1 MSMDSSFYSSYS
13 DASTEQLLVDAVGN
27 KNNLLP
33 PLMQAVDTYVDS
45 ASDIQVQL
53 FNDSTTSTKKK
64 TKGRKAKKKASQL
77 VPEVKVQTLPP
88 AVIPGDLSNSSDRPE
103 SRGFSLREGNPLL
116 YSLGRH
122 SAWEDVPPAVPS
134 LDSQWSSTISNSK
147 NMHSDSSSTV
157 LDHGIKLFPISP
169 PAEFNINKSKFS
181 LHSPHRSINAPTVAG
196 TVVKTRDNNNNNN
209 NNNHL
214 LSPVIPARNINNN
227 NNNNNLF
234 IKTFAQSIPANK
246 KSDLGFNRALQSI
259 AAIKLH
265 NFAMRRRNHVTQK
278 LKVTYCLMLTCIEMN
293 LSVFVEYMMTIA
305 ILSMNYYRQLLR
317 EIRGLQ
323 REHAEEMAIAKK
335 EQEYEMAIAKREQD
349 ELAAIAKRE
358 QEEQIAKAKKEQEER
373 IAMAKR
379 EQEERTAMAKRE
391 QEEEAALAKKQL
403 EEETLAA
410 WKLRYYIEYLRLNTM
425 RHVVNVVEERNQELE
440 SDLEVTRQSASTAQ
454 GSINALNDDI
464 YRLTNDVAER
474 DREKSMLRD
483 EWMRLNEE
491 LQITRN
497 HVFAI
502 ENSVHSE
509 RAMQEDLRNSLRN
522 EYSKCDMIRNQLN
535 ITRLTCQDLVMS
547 NAQRDNEVYQLK
559 AELRELRKTCD
570 DEIQRRL
577 DSEVMMD
584 RQTELLRMKDEDSA
598 ARAAVI
604 SQLNDAL
611 VEKDALLQEKSKQI
625 DHLNRQLVESSEQQA
640 STMSAITSDKVV
652 IQRLEEERAALQKLL
667 TDTARK
673 ANSFE
678 DRLVKHTAKEV
689 ELQAGLTTREVMLSV
704 QQQQLTLEQAKN
716 AAAQSSIESLTE
728 ENIAKS
734 EELERLNMYGQE
746 MLVRFVSTSVLSHR
760 HNEYSRFLEEELFNA
775 RKLYETT
782 SDDFYMTQLYK
793 NSATGAEASGISEES
808 YFYRKQKYESE
819 KEQIDV
825 DTPVLYYLKSFG
837 KGSFS
842 PTHHHQTKPTAP
854 TTPPPMDSGGT
865 EYDDVDPY
873 SPPHN
878 LVAEQRLILVLDA
891 LENKLKTVDE
901 AANSLRFLAERADI
915 MMINKQGPLPL
926 GMTDE
931 QQFAMEQ
938 ERIEQERIE
947 QERIEQERIEQ
958 ERIEQERIEQ
968 ERLEQERIEQE
979 RIEQEQ
985 IEQESFEQK
994 RIKQERIEQE
1004 QIRQERIEQERI
1016 EQARLNDE
1024 RIEQE
1029 RIEQARQLQEQR
1041 RLRIQEQRLALLE
1054 ADRVEDGRGGRME
1067 VPTKRSAASIGMTPE
1082 QREHLLHHIEM
1093 EGMFYSLQAELE
1105 AVNLAVTSQQEDII
1119 ALEDEKAF
1127 YKDRMKSLKK
1137 SRTKSIKM
1145 NTLNDAAEQSM
1156 AAELSQY
1163 SEQIDLI
1170 RDRIVMYSKE
1180 NARLNDRAVEV
1191 QTELHDLDIRLEFS
1205 ATDFFNKYGM
1215 DINDEA
1221 LRSSAQQK
1229 VLLNPSPTRAAV
1241 DPISSSRFSNSISKI
1256 TEGGPM
1262 LKPSAVSDDDMSKI
1276 SSLGFDEDGTSSV
1289 SNKKKKRGSKNKKR
1303 PSVDTS
1309 RSRPSVVQELLVN
1322 NDQLVVLREEQTFKA
1337 GGGTAVKHSVEQSVD
1352 VINTIIQRSVDVTA
1366 PLPIED
1372 DAVSES
1378 GSLLLSSKKS
1388 KKKKNKDRSKSS
1400 RPSVVQELL
1409 GDSSVEEQAPPTE
1422 RQLFISV
1429 EEQAPPTERQL
1440 FISGGAAATISA
1452 EDAQYKGVTLDRFP
1466 FTTSQEQQ
1474 QPSATTDNVAVKSKS
1489 RERDATDGK
1498 ELPLEATLPTS
1509 GQGRRGNMVNN
1520 VGVVA
1525 VKTPNRNLRDIKLPV
1540 KNRYDVPS
1548 TKEVTP
1554 NTTRPS
1560 TADNM
1565 MLQSPIGGP
1574 EAALSSNRST
1584 ILTPIATS
1592 NAIVGGTTT
1601 TAPVMVEKEESHV
1614 HLDDD
1619 NYDEMRKEYASVK
1632 ESLSRWKQDFMTTYQ
1647 REPTT
1652 DDFVNIDVSV
1662 QMLILRKDELN
1673 QLISQSKSRRR
1684 KSTIGGSREKEK
1696 SPKRTTKS
1704 RSGSIASESV
1714 VPTSIS
1720 SESNAMERSLGPV
1733 LHHPSDE
1740 TLLVE
1745 YEDVKQ
1751 RLALWRQ
1758 TFVETNN
1765 REPTTNDFVT
1775 LDIDTQIMILRRDE
1789 LKQLVSGIKEK
1800 RRGASKSKPA
1810 AIGGL
1815 DAITEAAGDADQ
1827 SQKEQPLSYDTT
1839 AATDTTAAATVTT
1852 TTTQSSPPKQSTFSN
1867 GGDVVVRGNQSSTS
1881 ITEDRSVDLSAV
1893 ASASSSPLKALKQV
1907 VGVSEIYNKVDLLS
1921 ELSSIKKVLSQWR
1934 RDFMTNNAGREPSPS
1949 DFLLM
1954 SPELQSLMLRREEI
1968 KAILNAEGEK
1978 RVTIVNQDSIYSDG
1992 SSRPLDFNPDRMTD
2006 KNKSKDNKKKTTHM
2020 DTTDLSSLASEV
2032 SDITADDDFKY
2043 KRDSMEAT
2051 VIEAPSP
2058 LEISSTQSS
2067 SVKKQM
2073 KKGKKAKKKG
2083 GEDGGDG
2090 STLASSITK
2099 STAIADNDDPLRKEY
2114 QEVKKYL
2121 KRWKADFVREH
2132 GREPDSRDLES
2143 VGEETQSF
2151 IVRQFELKE
2160 AMDERDRKATQDELL
2175 KKSIKSA
2182 LHTYHE

>member
-1 MSMDSSFYSSYS
+1 
-13 DASTEQLLVDAVGN
+13 
-27 KNNLLP
+27 
-33 PLMQAVDTYVDS
+33 
-45 ASDIQVQL
+45 
-53 FNDSTTSTKKK
+53 
-64 TKGRKAKKKASQL
+64 
-77 VPEVKVQTLPP
+77 
-88 AVIPGDLSNSSDRPE
+88 
-103 SRGFSLREGNPLL
+103 
-116 YSLGRH
+116 
-122 SAWEDVPPAVPS
+122 
-134 LDSQWSSTISNSK
+134 
-147 NMHSDSSSTV
+147 
-157 LDHGIKLFPISP
+157 
-169 PAEFNINKSKFS
+169 
-181 LHSPHRSINAPTVAG
+181 
-196 TVVKTRDNNNNNN
+196 
-209 NNNHL
+209 
-214 LSPVIPARNINNN
+214 
-227 NNNNNLF
+227 
-234 IKTFAQSIPANK
+234 
-246 KSDLGFNRALQSI
+246 
-259 AAIKLH
+259 
-265 NFAMRRRNHVTQK
+265 
-278 LKVTYCLMLTCIEMN
+278 MN
-293 LSVFVEYMMTIA
+293 LSVLVEYMMTIA
-305 ILSMNYYRQLLR
+305 IRSMNYHRQLLR

-335 EQEYEMAIAKREQD
+335 EQEYEMAIAKREQE
-349 ELAAIAKRE
+349 ELAAIARRE
-358 QEEQIAKAKKEQEER
+358 QEEQVAKAKREQDER

-379 EQEERTAMAKRE
+379 EQEERVAMAKRE

-410 WKLRYYIEYLRLNTM
+410 WKLRYYVEYLRLNTM

-474 DREKSMLRD
+474 EREKSMLRD

-547 NAQRDNEVYQLK
+547 NAQRDNELYQLK

-577 DSEVMMD
+577 DSEVMMN
-584 RQTELLRMKDEDSA
+584 RQAELLRVKDDDFA
-598 ARAAVI
+598 ARAVVI
-604 SQLNDAL
+604 FQLNDAL
-611 VEKDALLQEKSKQI
+611 MEKDDLLQEKSKQI
-625 DHLNRQLVESSEQQA
+625 DHLSRQLVESSEQQA

-667 TDTARK
+667 TDTATK

-704 QQQQLTLEQAKN
+704 QQQQLTLEQVKN
-716 AAAQSSIESLTE
+716 EAAQSSIESLTE

-734 EELERLNMYGQE
+734 EELERVNMYGQE
-746 MLVRFVSTSVLSHR
+746 MLVRFVSASVLSHR

-819 KEQIDV
+819 KEQVDI

-837 KGSFS
+837 KGSPS
-842 PTHHHQTKPTAP
+842 PPPHHHHQTKPTAP
-854 TTPPPMDSGGT
+854 TTPPPMDSGGS
-865 EYDDVDPY
+865 EYDDVEHY

-915 MMINKQGPLPL
+915 MMINNQGPLTTTLQYPHPSYGTPPPLDESL

-931 QQFAMEQ
+931 QQLAMEQ
-938 ERIEQERIE
+938 QQIEQERIE

-968 ERLEQERIEQE
+968 ESIEQERIEQE
-979 RIEQEQ
+979 RIQLG
-985 IEQESFEQK
+985 
-994 RIKQERIEQE
+994 
-1004 QIRQERIEQERI
+1004 RI
-1016 EQARLNDE
+1016 EQARLNEE

-1041 RLRIQEQRLALLE
+1041 RLKIQEQRLALLE

-1067 VPTKRSAASIGMTPE
+1067 VPTKRSAASIGMTPD
-1082 QREHLLHHIEM
+1082 QQEHLQHHMEM

-1137 SRTKSIKM
+1137 SRRKSIKT
-1145 NTLNDAAEQSM
+1145 NSLNDAAEQSM

-1229 VLLNPSPTRAAV
+1229 VLLNPFPTGAAV
-1241 DPISSSRFSNSISKI
+1241 DPIINSSSSRFSNSVSKN

-1262 LKPSAVSDDDMSKI
+1262 PKPSAVSDDDMSKI
-1276 SSLGFDEDGTSSV
+1276 SSLGFDEDGASSV
-1289 SNKKKKRGSKNKKR
+1289 SKKKRSSKNKKR
-1303 PSVDTS
+1303 RSEDAS
-1309 RSRPSVVQELLVN
+1309 RSRPSVLAN
-1322 NDQLVVLREEQTFKA
+1322 SDQLVVLREEETFKA
-1337 GGGTAVKHSVEQSVD
+1337 GGGTALKQSIDSPVAP
-1352 VINTIIQRSVDVTA
+1352 VQRSIDATTA
-1366 PLPIED
+1366 PLPTED

-1378 GSLLLSSKKS
+1378 GSLLLSSKKN

-1400 RPSVVQELL
+1400 RPSVVQELFE
-1409 GDSSVEEQAPPTE
+1409 DQVPPIEQ
-1422 RQLFISV
+1422 
-1429 EEQAPPTERQL
+1429 QL
-1440 FISGGAAATISA
+1440 FISGNTAGTVSA
-1452 EDAQYKGVTLDRFP
+1452 EEAQYKDVTLDRFP
-1466 FTTSQEQQ
+1466 FSTSQEQQ
-1474 QPSATTDNVAVKSKS
+1474 QPQPFSTAGVHTPDNVAVKSKS
-1489 RERDATDGK
+1489 RERDASDGK
-1498 ELPLEATLPTS
+1498 ELPVEATLPTS

-1548 TKEVTP
+1548 TKEVP
-1554 NTTRPS
+1554 PDTTRPS

-1574 EAALSSNRST
+1574 EAAVSSNRST
-1584 ILTPIATS
+1584 ALTPIATG
-1592 NAIVGGTTT
+1592 NAIVGTTT
-1601 TAPVMVEKEESHV
+1601 TTTPMDTAAPPMMEKEESY

-1619 NYDEMRKEYASVK
+1619 NYDELRKEYASVK
-1632 ESLSRWKQDFMTTYQ
+1632 ESLSQWKQDFVATYQ

-1684 KSTIGGSREKEK
+1684 KSTIGGSREREK

-1704 RSGSIASESV
+1704 RSWSIASESV
-1714 VPTSIS
+1714 VPASIS
-1720 SESNAMERSLGPV
+1720 SESIAMDRSPGPA
-1733 LHHPSDE
+1733 LYPSDE
-1740 TLLVE
+1740 TILSE

-1758 TFVETNN
+1758 AFVVTNN

-1775 LDIDTQIMILRRDE
+1775 LDADTQIMILRRDE

-1800 RRGASKSKPA
+1800 KRGASKSRLA
-1810 AIGGL
+1810 AMGGL
-1815 DAITEAAGDADQ
+1815 DAITEATGDADQ
-1827 SQKEQPLSYDTT
+1827 SQREQPISNDTT
-1839 AATDTTAAATVTT
+1839 APTTTAA
-1852 TTTQSSPPKQSTFSN
+1852 TQSSPPKQSNFSD
-1867 GGDVVVRGNQSSTS
+1867 GGDVVVRGNQSGTS
-1881 ITEDRSVDLSAV
+1881 ITEDRSVELSAV
-1893 ASASSSPLKALKQV
+1893 ASASSSPVKALKRV

-1921 ELSSIKKVLSQWR
+1921 ELSSVKKVLSQWR
-1934 RDFMTNNAGREPSPS
+1934 RDFMANNAGREPSQA
-1949 DFLLM
+1949 DFLSM

-2006 KNKSKDNKKKTTHM
+2006 KNKSKDNKKKTIHT

-2051 VIEAPSP
+2051 VMEAPSP
-2058 LEISSTQSS
+2058 LEIISAQSS
-2067 SVKKQM
+2067 AVKQQM
-2073 KKGKKAKKKG
+2073 KKGKKAKKKKG

-2090 STLASSITK
+2090 STLATATTK
-2099 STAIADNDDPLRKEY
+2099 STAMADNDDPLRKEY

-2121 KRWKADFVREH
+2121 KRWKTDFVREH
-2132 GREPDSRDLES
+2132 GREPDNRDLES
-2143 VGEETQSF
+2143 VDEETQRF

-2160 AMDERDRKATQDELL
+2160 AMDERDRKAAQDELL

>member
-1 MSMDSSFYSSYS
+1 M
-13 DASTEQLLVDAVGN
+13 
-27 KNNLLP
+27 
-33 PLMQAVDTYVDS
+33 
-45 ASDIQVQL
+45 
-53 FNDSTTSTKKK
+53 
-64 TKGRKAKKKASQL
+64 
-77 VPEVKVQTLPP
+77 
-88 AVIPGDLSNSSDRPE
+88 
-103 SRGFSLREGNPLL
+103 
-116 YSLGRH
+116 
-122 SAWEDVPPAVPS
+122 
-134 LDSQWSSTISNSK
+134 
-147 NMHSDSSSTV
+147 
-157 LDHGIKLFPISP
+157 
-169 PAEFNINKSKFS
+169 
-181 LHSPHRSINAPTVAG
+181 
-196 TVVKTRDNNNNNN
+196 
-209 NNNHL
+209 
-214 LSPVIPARNINNN
+214 
-227 NNNNNLF
+227 
-234 IKTFAQSIPANK
+234 
-246 KSDLGFNRALQSI
+246 
-259 AAIKLH
+259 
-265 NFAMRRRNHVTQK
+265 
-278 LKVTYCLMLTCIEMN
+278 
-293 LSVFVEYMMTIA
+293 
-305 ILSMNYYRQLLR
+305 
-317 EIRGLQ
+317 
-323 REHAEEMAIAKK
+323 
-335 EQEYEMAIAKREQD
+335 
-349 ELAAIAKRE
+349 
-358 QEEQIAKAKKEQEER
+358 
-373 IAMAKR
+373 
-379 EQEERTAMAKRE
+379 
-391 QEEEAALAKKQL
+391 
-403 EEETLAA
+403 
-410 WKLRYYIEYLRLNTM
+410 
-425 RHVVNVVEERNQELE
+425 
-440 SDLEVTRQSASTAQ
+440 
-454 GSINALNDDI
+454 
-464 YRLTNDVAER
+464 
-474 DREKSMLRD
+474 
-483 EWMRLNEE
+483 
-491 LQITRN
+491 
-497 HVFAI
+497 
-502 ENSVHSE
+502 
-509 RAMQEDLRNSLRN
+509 
-522 EYSKCDMIRNQLN
+522 
-535 ITRLTCQDLVMS
+535 
-547 NAQRDNEVYQLK
+547 
-559 AELRELRKTCD
+559 
-570 DEIQRRL
+570 
-577 DSEVMMD
+577 
-584 RQTELLRMKDEDSA
+584 
-598 ARAAVI
+598 
-604 SQLNDAL
+604 
-611 VEKDALLQEKSKQI
+611 
-625 DHLNRQLVESSEQQA
+625 
-640 STMSAITSDKVV
+640 
-652 IQRLEEERAALQKLL
+652 
-667 TDTARK
+667 
-673 ANSFE
+673 
-678 DRLVKHTAKEV
+678 
-689 ELQAGLTTREVMLSV
+689 
-704 QQQQLTLEQAKN
+704 
-716 AAAQSSIESLTE
+716 
-728 ENIAKS
+728 
-734 EELERLNMYGQE
+734 
-746 MLVRFVSTSVLSHR
+746 
-760 HNEYSRFLEEELFNA
+760 
-775 RKLYETT
+775 
-782 SDDFYMTQLYK
+782 
-793 NSATGAEASGISEES
+793 
-808 YFYRKQKYESE
+808 
-819 KEQIDV
+819 
-825 DTPVLYYLKSFG
+825 
-837 KGSFS
+837 
-842 PTHHHQTKPTAP
+842 
-854 TTPPPMDSGGT
+854 
-865 EYDDVDPY
+865 
-873 SPPHN
+873 
-878 LVAEQRLILVLDA
+878 
-891 LENKLKTVDE
+891 
-901 AANSLRFLAERADI
+901 
-915 MMINKQGPLPL
+915 
-926 GMTDE
+926 
-931 QQFAMEQ
+931 
-938 ERIEQERIE
+938 
-947 QERIEQERIEQ
+947 
-958 ERIEQERIEQ
+958 
-968 ERLEQERIEQE
+968 
-979 RIEQEQ
+979 
-985 IEQESFEQK
+985 
-994 RIKQERIEQE
+994 
-1004 QIRQERIEQERI
+1004 
-1016 EQARLNDE
+1016 
-1024 RIEQE
+1024 
-1029 RIEQARQLQEQR
+1029 
-1041 RLRIQEQRLALLE
+1041 
-1054 ADRVEDGRGGRME
+1054 
-1067 VPTKRSAASIGMTPE
+1067 
-1082 QREHLLHHIEM
+1082 EM

-1137 SRTKSIKM
+1137 SRRKSIKT
-1145 NTLNDAAEQSM
+1145 NTLNDVAEQSM

-1221 LRSSAQQK
+1221 LRSTAQQK

-1241 DPISSSRFSNSISKI
+1241 NDPISSSRFSNSISKSI
-1256 TEGGPM
+1256 DGGPL

-1289 SNKKKKRGSKNKKR
+1289 SKKKKRGSKNKKR
-1303 PSVDTS
+1303 RSEDTS

-1337 GGGTAVKHSVEQSVD
+1337 GGGTTVKQSVEQSVD
-1352 VINTIIQRSVDVTA
+1352 VINTTVQRSVTDVTA
-1366 PLPIED
+1366 PLPTED

-1409 GDSSVEEQAPPTE
+1409 EEQAPPTE
-1422 RQLFISV
+1422 Q
-1429 EEQAPPTERQL
+1429 QL
-1440 FISGGAAATISA
+1440 FISGDAAATISA
-1452 EDAQYKGVTLDRFP
+1452 EEAQYNGVTLDRFP
-1466 FTTSQEQQ
+1466 FTMSQEQQQQ
-1474 QPSATTDNVAVKSKS
+1474 QPSATAGVHTPDNVAVKSKS
-1489 RERDATDGK
+1489 RERDASDGK

-1560 TADNM
+1560 TADNI
-1565 MLQSPIGGP
+1565 MLQLPIGGP
-1574 EAALSSNRST
+1574 EAAVSSNRST
-1584 ILTPIATS
+1584 ILTPIATG
-1592 NAIVGGTTT
+1592 NAIAGGTTT
-1601 TAPVMVEKEESHV
+1601 TAPVMVEKEESH

-1619 NYDEMRKEYASVK
+1619 NYDELRKEYASVK
-1632 ESLSRWKQDFMTTYQ
+1632 ESLSQWKQDFITTYQ

-1704 RSGSIASESV
+1704 RSGSIAS

-1720 SESNAMERSLGPV
+1720 SESIAMERSPGPV

-1740 TLLVE
+1740 TLLAE

-1800 RRGASKSKPA
+1800 KRGASKSKPA
-1810 AIGGL
+1810 TIGGL

-1839 AATDTTAAATVTT
+1839 AATAT

-1867 GGDVVVRGNQSSTS
+1867 RGNVIVRGNQSSTS

-1893 ASASSSPLKALKQV
+1893 ASASSSPVKALKQV
-1907 VGVSEIYNKVDLLS
+1907 VGVSEIYNKVDLLG

-1934 RDFMTNNAGREPSPS
+1934 RDFMTNNAGREPSPA

-2006 KNKSKDNKKKTTHM
+2006 KNKSKDNKKKTTHT

-2058 LEISSTQSS
+2058 LEISSAQSS
-2067 SVKKQM
+2067 AVKKQM
-2073 KKGKKAKKKG
+2073 KKGKKAKKKA

-2099 STAIADNDDPLRKEY
+2099 STAIADDDDPLRKEY

-2132 GREPDSRDLES
+2132 GREPDNRDLES

-2160 AMDERDRKATQDELL
+2160 AIDERDRKAAQDELL